1 MKITNVSGKQQ
12 PNFIEVRQ
20 YSDKIVNIKQT
31 SKPTNS
37 EFCNGVWK
45 VKRILEIPIEYTFD
59 YVFIKKVE

>member
-1 MKITNVSGKQQ
+1 MKITNVSGKEQ

-20 YSDKIVNIKQT
+20 YTDKIVNIKQT

-45 VKRILEIPIEYTFD
+45 VKRILEIPVEYTLD
-59 YVFIKKVE
+59 YVFIKK

>member
-1 MKITNVSGKQQ
+1 MNITHVSGKEQ

-20 YSDKIVNIKQT
+20 YTDKIVNIKQT

-45 VKRILEIPIEYTFD
+45 VKRILEIPVEYTVD
-59 YVFIKKVE
+59 YVFIKK